1 MGRLAR
7 TTLRTRSLFFLG
19 ALLLL
24 GACERNQDGILYL
37 VGPNGPEHI
46 VTSDT
51 AHPLFVHSQDGQLVV
66 RLPMCGDFT
75 KRSAY
80 NYRNVAHSNWSCA
93 TQRNFGATLAN
104 PADLTGAAVFGTRDA
119 TRTAKVVRDYRA
131 GSATLSTYGSIG
143 ATPSARGGF

>member
-7 TTLRTRSLFFLG
+7 TMLRTRSLLFLG
-19 ALLLL
+19 AVVAL

-37 VGPNGPEHI
+37 VGSNGPEHI
-46 VTSDT
+46 VASDT

-66 RLPMCGDFT
+66 RLPECGDFT
-75 KRSAY
+75 KNTGY

-93 TQRNFGATLAN
+93 TQRNFGAMLAN
-104 PADLTGAAVFGTRDA
+104 PADLTGAAAFGTRDA
-119 TRTAKVVRDYRA
+119 ARTTQVVRDYRA
-131 GSATLSTYGSIG
+131 GRSTLSSYGSIG